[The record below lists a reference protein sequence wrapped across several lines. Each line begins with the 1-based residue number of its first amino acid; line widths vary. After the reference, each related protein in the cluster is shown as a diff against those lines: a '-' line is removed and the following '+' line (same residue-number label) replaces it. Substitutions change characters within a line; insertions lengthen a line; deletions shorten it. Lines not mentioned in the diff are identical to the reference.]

1 MIDIMARKKLYFTF
15 SGLLVAVGA
24 AALIIFGLNLGVDFT
39 GGTLMELSFEKDID
53 KGKLEQVIEKKD
65 INVSSIAP
73 TDADTY
79 LIRTKPLKDNQRKEI
94 LETTKKEFDGVTE
107 VSHETIGPTIG
118 AELLQKAII
127 SLGVAS
133 VAIVL
138 YIAWAFRSVPKPASS
153 WRFGISAI
161 IALLHDSFIVLGVF
175 AILGQFLAVELDAFF
190 VTALLTIIGFS
201 VHDTIVVF
209 DRVRENLKNKVGIS
223 FADTVNH
230 SIMGTLARSLNT
242 SITVVFVLLAVLL
255 LGGASLRWFT
265 VALLIGII
273 AGTYSSI
280 FTASPLL
287 VMWQEWSDKRPKKPL
302 TRQEN
307 P

>member
-1 MIDIMARKKLYFTF
+1 MMGKKKIYFAF
-15 SGLLVAVGA
+15 SGFLVAIGVV
-24 AALIIFGLNLGVDFT
+24 ALIIYGLNLGVDFT
-39 GGTLMELSFEKDID
+39 GGTLMELSFEKAID
-53 KGKLEQVIEKKD
+53 KGKLEQVIEGKD
-65 INVSSIAP
+65 INVSSIAS

-79 LIRTKPLKDNQRKEI
+79 LIRTKPLKDTQRKEI
-94 LETTKKEFDGVTE
+94 LDKTKKEFGKVTE
-107 VSHETIGPTIG
+107 MSHETIGPTIG
-118 AELLQKAII
+118 AELLQKAVIA
-127 SLGVAS
+127 LAVAS

-161 IALLHDSFIVLGVF
+161 VALLHDSFIVLGVF
-175 AILGQFLAVELDAFF
+175 AILGQFLAVEIDTYF

-209 DRVRENLKNKVGIS
+209 DRVRENLKNKVGTN

-230 SIMGTLARSLNT
+230 SIMGTLSRSLNT

-255 LGGASLRWFT
+255 FGGASLRWFT
-265 VALLIGII
+265 VALMIGII

-280 FTASPLL
+280 FIASPLL
-287 VMWQEWSDKRPKKPL
+287 VVWQEWSEKRKTAAK
-302 TRQEN
+302 
-307 P
+307 

>member
-1 MIDIMARKKLYFTF
+1 MIDVMGRKKLYFAF
-15 SGLLVAVGA
+15 SGFLIAVGA
-24 AALIIFGLNLGVDFT
+24 VALFTFGLNLGVDFT
-39 GGTLMELSFEKDID
+39 GGTLIELAFEKDID
-53 KGKLEQVIEKKD
+53 KGKLERVIEKKD
-65 INVSSIAP
+65 INVSSITP

-79 LIRTKPLKDNQRKEI
+79 LIRTKPLNDAQRKEI
-94 LETTKKEFDGVTE
+94 LSSAKKEFGEITE
-107 VSHETIGPTIG
+107 MSHETIGPTIG

-127 SLGVAS
+127 ALTIASL
-133 VAIVL
+133 AIVL

-161 IALLHDSFIVLGVF
+161 VALLHDSFIVLGVF
-175 AILGQFLAVELDAFF
+175 AILGKFLAVEIDAFF
-190 VTALLTIIGFS
+190 VTALLAIIGFS

-209 DRVRENLKNKVGIS
+209 DRIRENLKNKVGTN

-230 SIMGTLARSLNT
+230 SIMETLVRSLNT

-273 AGTYSSI
+273 VGTYSSI

-287 VMWQEWSDKRPKKPL
+287 VVWQEWSDKRNKPKVSS
-302 TRQEN
+302 
-307 P
+307 

>member
-1 MIDIMARKKLYFTF
+1 MINFMAKKKIYFAF
-15 SGLLVAVGA
+15 SGFLVAVGVV
-24 AALIIFGLNLGVDFT
+24 ALITFGLNLGVDFT
-39 GGTLMELSFEKDID
+39 GGTLIELSFEKSMD
-53 KGKLEQVIEKKD
+53 KSKLEQVIEKKG

-73 TDADTY
+73 TDKDSY
-79 LIRTKPLKDNQRKEI
+79 LVRTKPLKDSQRKEI
-94 LETTKKEFDGVTE
+94 LDVTKKEFGEVTE
-107 VSHETIGPTIG
+107 LSHETIGPTIG
-118 AELLQKAII
+118 AELLQKALL
-127 SLGVAS
+127 SLVVAV

-175 AILGQFLAVELDAFF
+175 AILGKFMAVEIDAFF

-209 DRVRENLKNKVGIS
+209 DRVRENLKNKVGTS

-242 SITVVFVLLAVLL
+242 SVTVVFVLLAVLL

-287 VMWQEWSDKRPKKPL
+287 VVWQEWSERRKTAAK
-302 TRQEN
+302 
-307 P
+307 